1 LDEIHPITT
10 ILAPAARAAH
20 CVPQLRVY
28 SFFIGIIAYNDTV
41 VREEERANL
50 SDKFGLTQKNVDII
64 I

>member
-1 LDEIHPITT
+1 M
-10 ILAPAARAAH
+10 LAPAARSAH

-28 SFFIGIIAYNDTV
+28 SFFIGVIAYNDAV

-64 I
+64 M